1 MLKKYDIVRKK
12 CGYWGDSMEDPN
24 FDPTELF
31 IIKGTYN
38 DLYGGG
44 SSYDDYYI
52 VSLNTGGSSA
62 WWNDWN
68 LEFVRHGTE
77 EELQNALNIY
87 KTRVK
92 QNQNLDYIKT
102 NWPNV
107 SQVAFLKLCEEIGYD
122 SAFNHN
128 GEYYA
133 LYCDV
138 AALFPLFDS
147 IFKNDKEEMYDG
159 LKVFKPEFRDAYT
172 RAAEQLF
179 DKINEVNTWTMKL

>member
-38 DLYGGG
+38 DLYGNGEPC
-44 SSYDDYYI
+44 DDYSI
-52 VSLNTGGSSA
+52 VSLNTGGCSS
-62 WWNDWN
+62 WWHDWN
-68 LEFVRHGTE
+68 LEFVRHGSE

-87 KTRVK
+87 ETMVK
-92 QNQNLDYIKT
+92 QNQDIDYIKA

-122 SAFNHN
+122 SAFNYN

-133 LYCDV
+133 LYRDIE
-138 AALFPLFDS
+138 ALLPLFDS
-147 IFKNDKEEMYDG
+147 IFKNDKRKMYEG
-159 LKVFKPEFRDAYT
+159 IKVFKSEFRDEYT
-172 RAAEQLF
+172 KAAERLF
-179 DKINEVNTWTMKL
+179 NKINKTK